1 MASSAR
7 RFAQSASSIVTRE
20 LTASHK
26 VTFNGYSPSTKIP
39 VKTFYHSSPIFEAGG
54 YSWQIRYYP
63 NLYRCWWS
71 GDDYISLYLKLVDA
85 DRHAGLPETDPLQF
99 KLALLDQAEGEY
111 SFTTTRS
118 FSSRDPTVK
127 LIGFRDFMKRK
138 DLETSGCLKDDCF
151 TVKCDITAIRDWT
164 TDTVYVD
171 DDDNSTTITVPS
183 SDLHKHL
190 HNLLWKKQG
199 TDLMI
204 NVGGETFD
212 AHGWLLTARSPVFE
226 AAIASMKKEKSG
238 FGVMNIEGIEP
249 QVFKAVLHFM
259 YTDSLPADYKI
270 HTDDVAMARDLLAA
284 AHRYEMERLKLM
296 CEEALCKRIQ
306 VSTVAA
312 TLAVAEQHH
321 CDALK
326 AACLEFIGRPGNLK
340 AIMETR
346 DFDKISPVVLMKFAM
361 KQLV

>member
-1 MASSAR
+1 MASTAR

-26 VTFNGYSPSTKIP
+26 VTFNAYSPSTKIP

-71 GDDYISLYLKLVDA
+71 GDDYISFYLDLVDA
-85 DRHAGLPETDPLQF
+85 DRSASLPETDPLQF
-99 KLALLDQAEGEY
+99 KLALLDQAGNPVPEHSRLKQESTFWTRKIEY
-111 SFTTTRS
+111 SIRTTRS
-118 FSSRDPTVK
+118 FSSHDP
-127 LIGFRDFMKRK
+127 
-138 DLETSGCLKDDCF
+138 
-151 TVKCDITAIRDWT
+151 A
-164 TDTVYVD
+164 DTVYVD
-171 DDDNSTTITVPS
+171 DDDNDSNNSTTITVPS

-199 TDLMI
+199 
-204 NVGGETFD
+204 
-212 AHGWLLTARSPVFE
+212 LLTARSPVFE
-226 AAIASMKKEKSG
+226 AAIASLKKEKSG
-238 FGVMNIEGIEP
+238 FGVMKIEGIEP
-249 QVFKAVLHFM
+249 NKVFKAVLHFM
-259 YTDSLPADYKI
+259 YTDSLPSDYKI
-270 HTDDVAMARDLLAA
+270 HTDDVTMARDLLAA
-284 AHRYEMERLKLM
+284 AHRYQLERLKLM
-296 CEEALCKRIQ
+296 CEDALCKRMD

-312 TLAVAEQHH
+312 TLAVADQHH

-346 DFDKISPVVLMKFAM
+346 DFEKISPVVLMK
-361 KQLV
+361 QLV